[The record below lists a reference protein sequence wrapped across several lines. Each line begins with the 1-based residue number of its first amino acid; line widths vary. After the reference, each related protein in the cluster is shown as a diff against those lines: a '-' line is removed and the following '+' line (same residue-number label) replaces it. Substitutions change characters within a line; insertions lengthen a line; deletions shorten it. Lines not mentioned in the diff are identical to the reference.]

1 MKKIIKII
9 TLILLT
15 VTAQQC
21 FAQNLS
27 AETAKGEIE
36 KVIISNLPENI
47 KDDAKINIRGIRFTD
62 LTLPDGK
69 ITYVLVKEHDER
81 FFPRTIKKINI
92 CVDGR
97 IMQVA
102 NVPIEIEVYK
112 DVLTA
117 SEPITRD
124 QVLSK
129 ENTVTK
135 KVNVADRLEFFLTS
149 DILKKDP
156 TSKKMFREGEMIDK
170 RFVKVKPDV
179 VLNSEVRVFFVSND
193 AVMITID
200 ATAMS
205 DGLLGEYI
213 KVSNKKYNK
222 TYTGKVIGENRVL
235 VQI

>member
-1 MKKIIKII
+1 LKKIIKTII
-9 TLILLT
+9 LIALT
-15 VTAQQC
+15 VTAQQS

-27 AETAKGEIE
+27 AETAKVEIE
-36 KVIISNLPENI
+36 KVIINNLPENI
-47 KDDAKINIRGIRFTD
+47 KNDAKVNIRGLRFTD
-62 LTLPDGK
+62 LTLPDGE
-69 ITYVLVKEHDER
+69 ITYIQVKENDER

-97 IMQVA
+97 IMQVV
-102 NVPIEIEVYK
+102 NVPVEIAVYK
-112 DVLTA
+112 DVLVA
-117 SEPITRD
+117 SEPINRE
-124 QVLSK
+124 QVLSR

-135 KVNVADRLEFFLTS
+135 KINVADRLEYYLTS
-149 DILKKDP
+149 EILRKEA
-156 TSKKMFREGEMIDK
+156 TSKKMFREGELIDK

-193 AVMITID
+193 AVMITIE
-200 ATAMS
+200 ATALS

>member
-9 TLILLT
+9 TLIVLT
-15 VTAQQC
+15 MTAQQC

-27 AETAKGEIE
+27 AETAKAEIE
-36 KVIISNLPENI
+36 KIILSNLPENI
-47 KDDAKINIRGIRFTD
+47 KNDAKINIRGLRFAD

-69 ITYVLVKEHDER
+69 ITYVQAKENEER

-97 IMQVA
+97 IMHVA
-102 NVPIEIEVYK
+102 NVPVEIDIYK
-112 DVLTA
+112 DVLVA
-117 SEPITRD
+117 SEPITRE

-135 KVNVADRLEFFLTS
+135 KVNVADRLEFYLTS
-149 DILKKDP
+149 DILKKDA
-156 TSKKMFREGEMIDK
+156 TAKKMFREGEMIDK

-200 ATAMS
+200 ATALS